1 MSEKKDFIG
10 KETVFV
16 SKSTTL
22 PVGMK
27 RFDKGPYF
35 DFYHKDS
42 NYTVFTLNVFIPSL
56 LEMMSKKCIGI
67 LEEKQSCMMFQKSQ
81 YKLRVPMPENF

>member
-1 MSEKKDFIG
+1 MTKKKDFLG
-10 KETVFV
+10 KEATFV

-35 DFYHKDS
+35 
-42 NYTVFTLNVFIPSL
+42 
-56 LEMMSKKCIGI
+56 
-67 LEEKQSCMMFQKSQ
+67 
-81 YKLRVPMPENF
+81 